1 MFQNGVLSPSPSNP
15 DPLLAAAEVNSYS
28 ISEKPCGPGFF
39 SHASAEPGSAVVAQ
53 T

>member
-1 MFQNGVLSPSPSNP
+1 MFQNGVLSPRPSKP
-15 DPLLAAAEVNSYS
+15 DPLLAAADVNSYS

-39 SHASAEPGSAVVAQ
+39 SQPSAGPGSAVVAQ